1 MTYGLARMSNQAHPK
16 ARKGTNPE
24 RNPAKANKG
33 RSTTPAKARKPRQGS
48 LAWMRA
54 KYKAHLASLCVLCG
68 GTIKPPIDLE
78 TGQPCEGI
86 APEFLGCNPWPL
98 AEKGQCCHEC
108 DDWVLAARGG
118 HSIATGLRFVR
129 EYRHLRNTAIAE
141 YLANKEG
148 GAK

>member
-1 MTYGLARMSNQAHPK
+1 MSNQAQFK

-24 RNPAKANKG
+24 RNPAKANKT
-33 RSTTPAKARKPRQGS
+33 RITTRPAP
-48 LAWMRA
+48 
-54 KYKAHLASLCVLCG
+54 LCVLCG
-68 GTIKPPIDLE
+68 DTIKPPIDLE
-78 TGQPCEGI
+78 TGRPCEGI
-86 APEFLGCNPWPL
+86 APEFMGCNPWPL
-98 AEKGQCCHEC
+98 SEKGQCCHDC

-141 YLANKEG
+141 YLANKKG

>member
-1 MTYGLARMSNQAHPK
+1 MSNQAQPK

-33 RSTTPAKARKPRQGS
+33 RSITPAKARKPRQGS

-68 GTIKPPIDLE
+68 DTIKPAVGMDGIPID
-78 TGQPCEGI
+78 
-86 APEFLGCNPWPL
+86 APSPMGCNPEPL
-98 AEKGQCCHEC
+98 ATKGQCCHEC
-108 DDWVLAARGG
+108 DDWVLAARCG

-129 EYRHLRNTAIAE
+129 KMRQLRREAISE